1 MTTGIRLISTDFDGT
16 LVGQTS
22 QGRCVPELARALTAF
37 KETGGLWAINTGR
50 SLEHIV
56 EGVALFDAPVEPDF
70 LMTHE
75 RELYHRDADGVWRD
89 FGDWNRLCRERH
101 AELFHAAAGIFAR
114 VRELVAGAHDVTL
127 LEENGFPVGLVTA
140 DEAVMDRVASSL
152 DALRHAVPKFHYQR
166 NTIYLRFCHA
176 DYDKGAVLAELCRLI
191 EMPRDQVFAVGDHF
205 NDLAMLDGRHA
216 RHVACPA
223 NAISEV
229 RTVVRA
235 AEGWVAR
242 LHFGEGTAQVLM
254 LALSEAHNKKP
265 ADVR

>member
-1 MTTGIRLISTDFDGT
+1 MATGIRLISTDFDGT

-22 QGRCVPELARALTAF
+22 QGRCVPALARALTEF
-37 KETGGLWAINTGR
+37 KAGGGLWAINTGR

-56 EGVALFDAPVEPDF
+56 EGVALFGAPVEPDF

-89 FGDWNRLCRERH
+89 FGDWNRICRERH

-114 VRELVAGAHDVTL
+114 VRELVAAAHDVTL
-127 LEENGFPVGLVTA
+127 LEENGFPVGLITA

-166 NTIYLRFCHA
+166 NTIYLRFCHV
-176 DYDKGAVLAELCRLI
+176 DYDKGSVLAELCRLI
-191 EMPRDQVFAVGDHF
+191 EMPRNQVFAVGDHF

-216 RHVACPA
+216 GHVACPA
-223 NAISEV
+223 NAIPEV
-229 RTVVRA
+229 QTVVRA
-235 AEGWVAR
+235 AEGWVAEMP
-242 LHFGEGTAQVLM
+242 FGVGTAEALM
-254 LALSEAHNKKP
+254 SALNGVQKKKP